1 MKRLAALI
9 VALVVI
15 AAGIA
20 WWLRAPAPA
29 PVVSAPPA
37 PAPSLAPPP
46 KVEPAF
52 TGPETKEIVLG
63 DRAESFIE
71 RRYEPPFALVP
82 PPDRPDPLA
91 ATSVEAAMT
100 QYAAALT
107 RADWDG
113 WMSLWDESSRAMIE
127 ANVRSVDAEK
137 GGSMRA
143 EMIAGWEREYRGR
156 PLVLSRRLDLPGAQ
170 VEGDAGT
177 RAYAVVYFRRADAA
191 AESLEAI
198 TPLALALGG
207 DGIWRFSHALAS
219 HPVYFY
225 ESLREEGHVRVVSN

>member
-1 MKRLAALI
+1 MKRLVAAI
-9 VALVVI
+9 VALVAI
-15 AAGIA
+15 AVGVA
-20 WWLRAPAPA
+20 WWLRAPVPG
-29 PVVSAPPA
+29 PVVSATPSPA
-37 PAPSLAPPP
+37 PAPTPAP
-46 KVEPAF
+46 KVDPVFAR
-52 TGPETKEIVLG
+52 PETKEIVLG

-71 RRYEPPFALVP
+71 RRYEPPFELVP
-82 PPDRPDPLA
+82 PSRPDPMA
-91 ATSVEAAMT
+91 ATTVEAAMA

-113 WMSLWDESSRAMIE
+113 WMSLWDDASRAVIE

-143 EMIAGWEREYRGR
+143 EMIAGWGREYRGR

-170 VEGDAGT
+170 VEGDANT
-177 RAYAVVYFRRADAA
+177 QAYAVVYFRRADAA
-191 AESLEAI
+191 ADSVEAI
-198 TPLALALGG
+198 TPLALALGR
-207 DGIWRFSHALAS
+207 DGIWRFSHALAN